1 MPDGVEEKQSIIVFS
16 IITIIFVTIMYAA
29 ATATTT
35 TDGDDLDK
43 TSKPDNTATAL
54 ALPFDVCFICL
65 SSW

>member
-1 MPDGVEEKQSIIVFS
+1 MLDGVGEKQSIIVFS

-35 TDGDDLDK
+35 TDGDDLDE
-43 TSKPDNTATAL
+43 TSKPNDTTTAF
-54 ALPFDVCFICL
+54 ALPIDVCFICL